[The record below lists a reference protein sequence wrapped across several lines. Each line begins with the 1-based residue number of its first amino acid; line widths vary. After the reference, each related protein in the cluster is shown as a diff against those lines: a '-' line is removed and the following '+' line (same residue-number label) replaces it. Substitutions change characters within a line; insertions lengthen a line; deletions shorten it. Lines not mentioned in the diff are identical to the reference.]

1 MRPVDSDLWA
11 ADPSTEVPADPQ
23 SFLEA
28 CRFFALASASCQ
40 DSADVSPKGDPAGLL
55 IRLADDGAWFADRP
69 GNRRADSFRNIV
81 TQPRVAVAALVPGST
96 RIALLSGIARI
107 TRDEHVRAGF
117 AVRDR
122 TPALATCIEKAEIRL
137 VTSPALER
145 ALLWPAGAPVAPIDP
160 AAIIVGHVKASKE
173 RSLQA
178 SFARASVA
186 IPGMMRKGLEHD
198 YKTRLY

>member
-1 MRPVDSDLWA
+1 MSIPRA
-11 ADPSTEVPADPQ
+11 T
-23 SFLEA
+23 
-28 CRFFALASASCQ
+28 
-40 DSADVSPKGDPAGLL
+40 
-55 IRLADDGAWFADRP
+55 RP

-122 TPALATCIEKAEIRL
+122 TPTLATCIEKAEIRL
-137 VTSPALER
+137 ITSPALER

-178 SFARASVA
+178 SLARASVS